1 MYELAFNN
9 NGERFELPSTA
20 EFWRPRR
27 VRDRGLEVVYKKDG
41 IVPLILSIDAT
52 ADEFRAQ
59 VSNAPGKYRLDAL
72 DAHHQPLDGVPAAY
86 VVIPRGEPAAQPASE
101 ASGPAATSGSAPEPG
116 PARER
121 GMSETAML
129 LSEVVRVNA
138 EMTRTM
144 AERFSSVM
152 DAAAHLLR
160 AADGAGLPA
169 RTPPEPRNSG
179 APTEPVDDEEDR
191 DSEEDEDDERQMVDK
206 IANVTRNVASAA
218 QALSP
223 IAMMLLGKAPLRNA
237 GARTK
242 EARPAAPE
250 RTGGARR
257 PATAPPRATPVPV
270 PAPAAAPAPELD
282 TNDAPPDLDI
292 DRVDVDTDDTTLT
305 PEMMGHMAAIR
316 MRLNPDEI
324 AFLTEVYGEL
334 TPAEVARWLREL
346 SALSVDEAI
355 ERIRAQIAGT
365 RDEDDPDEPEGS
377 LDGEEVTS

>member
-20 EFWRPRR
+20 ELWRPRR

-72 DAHHQPLDGVPAAY
+72 DAHHQPIEGVPAAY
-86 VVIPRGEPAAQPASE
+86 VVIPRAEPAAPPASE
-101 ASGPAATSGSAPEPG
+101 APGPVASATSAPEPSN
-116 PARER
+116 ARER

-179 APTEPVDDEEDR
+179 APSE
-191 DSEEDEDDERQMVDK
+191 SEEDEDDEDDEGDEQQMVDK
-206 IANVTRNVASAA
+206 IAAVTRNVASAA

-223 IAMMLLGKAPLRNA
+223 LAMMLLGKAPLRNA
-237 GARTK
+237 GARK
-242 EARPAAPE
+242 KDKP
-250 RTGGARR
+250 
-257 PATAPPRATPVPV
+257 
-270 PAPAAAPAPELD
+270 PAPSAPTTGAKRPHAAAPNSPTTPAEPAAEP
-282 TNDAPPDLDI
+282 APPVDLGD
-292 DRVDVDTDDTTLT
+292 DEVDDHTDDGDFADDVDDVALT
-305 PEMMGHMAAIR
+305 PEMMSHMAAIR
-316 MRLNPDEI
+316 MRLDADEI

-334 TPAEVARWLREL
+334 TPPEVARWLREL
-346 SALSVDEAI
+346 SALTVDEAI
-355 ERIRAQIAGT
+355 ERIRAQIRGAADDADGAP
-365 RDEDDPDEPEGS
+365 DDSGEDQ
-377 LDGEEVTS
+377 EVTS

>member
-41 IVPLILSIDAT
+41 IVPLILSIDST

-86 VVIPRGEPAAQPASE
+86 VVIPRGEPAAQPANE
-101 ASGPAATSGSAPEPG
+101 ASGPAATTVTAPEPG

-179 APTEPVDDEEDR
+179 APTEPKEDDDA
-191 DSEEDEDDERQMVDK
+191 DHDGEEDEGDERQMVDK

-242 EARPAAPE
+242 EARPAAQVRP
-250 RTGGARR
+250 GGARR
-257 PATAPPRATPVPV
+257 PATEQSRATPI
-270 PAPAAAPAPELD
+270 PAPAPAPE
-282 TNDAPPDLDI
+282 PDI
-292 DRVDVDTDDTTLT
+292 DDASTNADVGRVDDDADDTTLT

-316 MRLNPDEI
+316 MQLNPDEI

-334 TPAEVARWLREL
+334 TPPEVARWLREL

>member
-86 VVIPRGEPAAQPASE
+86 VVIPRGEPAAQPVNE
-101 ASGPAATSGSAPEPG
+101 ASGPAATTETAPEPG

-121 GMSETAML
+121 GLSETAML

-179 APTEPVDDEEDR
+179 APNEPADDD
-191 DSEEDEDDERQMVDK
+191 DDHDGEEDEDDEQQMVDK

-257 PATAPPRATPVPV
+257 PTTAPPRATPVP
-270 PAPAAAPAPELD
+270 APAPEPAPE
-282 TNDAPPDLDI
+282 TYDASAEHEV
-292 DRVDVDTDDTTLT
+292 DRDDDADDTTLT

-334 TPAEVARWLREL
+334 TPTEVARWLREL

-355 ERIRAQIAGT
+355 ERIRAQIGGT
-365 RDEDDPDEPEGS
+365 RDEVDSDEPEGS
-377 LDGEEVTS
+377 LDGEEATS